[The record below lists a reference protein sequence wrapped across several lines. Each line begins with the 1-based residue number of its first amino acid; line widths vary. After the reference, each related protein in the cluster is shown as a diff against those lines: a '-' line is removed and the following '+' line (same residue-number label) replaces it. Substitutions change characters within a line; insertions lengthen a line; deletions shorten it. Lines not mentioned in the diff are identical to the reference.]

1 MGKLKNRSHS
11 ETHYLKGQIKEL
23 EKQNRNL
30 KKRIRQLEKQ
40 EHMFEEALMSDEP
53 IEFDIAPLEQTCPH
67 CGKGKLKHLN
77 ILDRIFEECNICD
90 HRRKVSGP

>member
-53 IEFDIAPLEQTCPH
+53 IE
-67 CGKGKLKHLN
+67 
-77 ILDRIFEECNICD
+77 DRKST
-90 HRRKVSGP
+90 RRNSSHSGESRMPSSA